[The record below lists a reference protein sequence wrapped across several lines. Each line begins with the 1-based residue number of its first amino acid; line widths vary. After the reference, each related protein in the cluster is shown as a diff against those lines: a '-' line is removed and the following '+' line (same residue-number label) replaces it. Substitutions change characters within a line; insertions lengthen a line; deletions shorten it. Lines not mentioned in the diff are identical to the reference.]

1 MNLFTTEEVVERV
14 LRQHEDTRSDDFVLI
29 YRVFKE
35 INENAVI
42 REPFHYVM
50 LNHKEYKL
58 PAISSIMR
66 ARRKVFEKY
75 PYLKPKKI
83 TKLRKVKER
92 EYKEYASNSKL

>member
-14 LRQHEDTRSDDFVLI
+14 LRFHEDTRSDDFVLI

-42 REPFHYVM
+42 REPFYYVM

-75 PYLKPKKI
+75 PDLKPKKI
-83 TKLRKVKER
+83 TKLRKKREKEFR
-92 EYKEYASNSKL
+92 TYVSNS